1 MINKDNGSSNGGLGG
16 PGSKSMGQ
24 IRNKKMYDHSFHSGG
39 SGNGLGADLYES
51 RHNDVRSPSMHHHH
65 HGLIGGVGNGLG
77 SNNGLGMNG
86 QSHEQMNAMM
96 SMFNPMMAA
105 FIQQLASGIQP
116 PNAGSQSVLDPNS
129 HVNGS
134 GLGHHHAP
142 PPWASNDYAR
152 STGANGSAGL
162 ASMPANVGGYG
173 SAGYNGNA
181 GGSGGGGAG
190 VSGASGGHSRFKQEK
205 NF

>member
-1 MINKDNGSSNGGLGG
+1 MGG

-24 IRNKKMYDHSFHSGG
+24 IRNKKIYDHSFHSGG
-39 SGNGLGADLYES
+39 SGNGLGGAGANDLYES

-86 QSHEQMNAMM
+86 QSHDQMNAMM

-116 PNAGSQSVLDPNS
+116 PNAGSQSVLDPNN

-134 GLGHHHAP
+134 NLGHHHAP
-142 PPWASNDYAR
+142 PPWASNDYNR
-152 STGANGSAGL
+152 NTGANGSAGL
-162 ASMPANVGGYG
+162 VSIPNNVGGYN
-173 SAGYNGNA
+173 SAGYNGNSG
-181 GGSGGGGAG
+181 GGSGGANGG
-190 VSGASGGHSRFKQEK
+190 GGSSHSRFKQEK